1 MEAYTGLYYK
11 QNGQL
16 SYSHQSENF
25 LADRY
30 FQGMDLNWGQG
41 ARTCISWLHLRVNN
55 PPFFFP
61 ELSSNGTKR
70 HGINFQ
76 IILSFWKTPSVNQ
89 TANWYNSSVILRTR
103 NEFVLHVLIF
113 YVLTSSRRLG
123 PESLK
128 ILDLQHNFSHLPNT
142 Y

>member
-41 ARTCISWLHLRVNN
+41 ARTCISWLHLRLNI

-76 IILSFWKTPSVNQ
+76 IIFIILKDTFCNTKQRIDTTVQLYWEHEMNSYYMYLSSM
-89 TANWYNSSVILRTR
+89 YLR
-103 NEFVLHVLIF
+103 V
-113 YVLTSSRRLG
+113 
-123 PESLK
+123 PE
-128 ILDLQHNFSHLPNT
+128 D
-142 Y
+142 